1 MFCQIQTDL
10 GQQSSLSTSGWAR
23 ENTQLTFSET
33 FVTDRIPDAYERLL
47 WEVMKGNQYLFV
59 RRDEV
64 EYAWRWVDQ
73 VIRNWKDGGEPPKR
87 YAAGT
92 WGPVASIAMITRDG
106 RSWYEDV

>member
-1 MFCQIQTDL
+1 MVL
-10 GQQSSLSTSGWAR
+10 AGQGPL
-23 ENTQLTFSET
+23 ELTFSET
-33 FVTDRIPDAYERLL
+33 FESDRIPDAYERLL

-73 VIRNWKDGGEPPKR
+73 VIQNWHDSDEPPKR
-87 YAAGT
+87 YASGT

-106 RSWYEDV
+106 RSWYEDA